1 MNPKYYSNV
10 PSGFFSGRLLLIA
23 ILVILSSVSF
33 MLGYFVGRSGTAVEE
48 PAKTV
53 SLYQP
58 PETGM
63 PGDEGETGTEETASE
78 ALEEMREVEDS
89 SAVAGKKGVETARE
103 LPPVQEEVKSSS
115 ATMPPVKSKKTVSRH
130 PEKKKLKN
138 ELATKKTSRYYTIQV
153 GAFSRHS
160 QARRLQ
166 QKLSKK
172 GYHVE
177 IVRSGGEK
185 TIYRVRVGKYRDRKA
200 AEVAA
205 IRLTRAEGLKT
216 FVIRQGS

>member
-10 PSGFFSGRLLLIA
+10 PSGFFSGRLLVIA
-23 ILVILSSVSF
+23 ILVVLSSVSF

-48 PAKTV
+48 PVKTA

-58 PETGM
+58 PETGR
-63 PGDEGETGTEETASE
+63 PGDEGETGTEETSSK
-78 ALEEMREVEDS
+78 ALQEVKEDEES
-89 SAVAGKKGVETARE
+89 STVAGKKGDETTRE
-103 LPPVQEEVKSSS
+103 LLRIQEEVKPSS
-115 ATMPPVKSKKTVSRH
+115 ATLPPVKSKKTASRH
-130 PEKKKLKN
+130 PEKKKVKN

-160 QARRLQ
+160 QARRLE

-177 IVRSGGEK
+177 VVRSGGEK

-205 IRLTRAEGLKT
+205 IRLTRTEGLKT